1 VERLKYV
8 LHVASRK
15 GGCMTDREFEEL
27 ERMHA
32 ELQEWRGRAEEAEE
46 KLRRVQA
53 WINGH
58 NGRIDAQ
65 TQ

>member
-1 VERLKYV
+1 
-8 LHVASRK
+8 
-15 GGCMTDREFEEL
+15 MTDREFEEL

-32 ELQEWRGRAEEAEE
+32 ELQEWRRRAEEAEE